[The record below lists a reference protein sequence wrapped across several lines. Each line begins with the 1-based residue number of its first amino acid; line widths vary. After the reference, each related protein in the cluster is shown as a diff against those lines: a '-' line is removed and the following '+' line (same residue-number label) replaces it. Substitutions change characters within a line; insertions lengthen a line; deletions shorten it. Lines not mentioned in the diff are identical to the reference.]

1 MSALI
6 DFLNFN
12 DVEYKENLQMKRL
25 SPIRIGGN
33 ASIVIYP
40 DSAVKLISVID
51 FLEERQIGYRVLGR
65 TSNILLPDDIINTVL
80 VKTDKLLG
88 VSLKD
93 NIFTLQAGETIARH
107 ATGLAELGFSGFL
120 GLAGI
125 PGTIGGMLRGN
136 AGAFGDEIGNIVRT
150 AKVYDPECRKILDIN
165 ASDMALGYRR
175 SIFQDRKYIILSV
188 TLELDTMSSE
198 NAARILRE
206 NREKRMKTQ
215 PFEKPSLGSIFK
227 RPEGDYAA
235 RLIDAA
241 GLKGYSIGDA
251 VVSPKHAGFIVNQ
264 SNATAKD
271 VKLLI
276 EHIKQTVNA
285 KFGVLLREE
294 IEIL

>member
-1 MSALI
+1 MGALI

-12 DVEYKENLQMKRL
+12 HVEYKENLRMKRL

-40 DSAVKLISVID
+40 DSADKLVLVID
-51 FLEERQIGYRVLGR
+51 FLEERQIGYRVLGKM
-65 TSNILLPDDIINTVL
+65 SNILLPDETINTV
-80 VKTDKLLG
+80 VIKTDKIRG
-88 VSLKD
+88 VSLQN
-93 NIFTLQAGETIARH
+93 NILTLYAGEMIASH
-107 ATGLAELGFSGFL
+107 TTKLAELGFSGFL

-125 PGTIGGMLRGN
+125 PGTVGGMLRGN
-136 AGAFGDEIGNIVRT
+136 AGAFGDEIGNLVKT
-150 AKVYDPECRKILDIN
+150 ANVYDPECRKILEIQ
-165 ASDMALGYRR
+165 AGEMELGYRR
-175 SIFQDRKYIILSV
+175 SVFQDKKYVILSV
-188 TLELDTMSSE
+188 TLELDTMSPE
-198 NAARILRE
+198 NATRILRE

-215 PFEKPSLGSIFK
+215 PHEKPSLGSVFK
-227 RPEGDYAA
+227 RPAGDYAA

-241 GLKGYSIGDA
+241 DLKGYSIGGA

-264 SNATAKD
+264 NNATAKD

-276 EHIKQTVNA
+276 EYIKKTVND

>member
-6 DFLNFN
+6 DFLNLN

-25 SPIRIGGN
+25 STIRIGGN

-40 DSAVKLISVID
+40 DSADKLISVID

-107 ATGLAELGFSGFL
+107 APGLAELGFSGFL

-125 PGTIGGMLRGN
+125 PGTVGGMLRGN

-150 AKVYDPECRKILDIN
+150 ARVYDPECRKILDIN

-188 TLELDTMSSE
+188 TLELDTMSPE
-198 NAARILRE
+198 NATGILRE

-215 PFEKPSLGSIFK
+215 PFEKPSLGSVFK

-241 GLKGYSIGDA
+241 GLKGYNIGDA
-251 VVSPKHAGFIVNQ
+251 MVSPKHAGFVVNQ

-276 EHIKQTVNA
+276 EYVKQTVND